1 MIPIAKQ
8 LAEREV
14 KYMLASTR
22 KTGKGLEFTIIVQI
36 RKPEP
41 KRICLVFTDM
51 ARRDKIWNELRDEV
65 AAWKS
70 AGHAASTH

>member
-14 KYMLASTR
+14 KHMLASTR
-22 KTGKGLEFTIIVQI
+22 KTGRGREFTIIVHV
-36 RKPEP
+36 RKPEL
-41 KRICLVFTDM
+41 KRICLVFKNL

-70 AGHAASTH
+70 AEHAASTR